1 MSVGFASMALACA
14 WLRGCPTPL
23 MSPGRA
29 APDLLLYF
37 AALGTRAAK
46 PAPLWK
52 LGGGGGGRPWRAN
65 FGGAGGWGARR
76 SEVKEEARAQR
87 VTGDMSAVVYPT
99 RLSRPKALN
108 PSNTAKVITP

>member
-1 MSVGFASMALACA
+1 MSVDIAFRGVSRA
-14 WLRGCPTPL
+14 WQRGCPTSL

-52 LGGGGGGRPWRAN
+52 LGGGVSGEPVHATLGGS
-65 FGGAGGWGARR
+65 GGWGARR
-76 SEVKEEARAQR
+76 SEVKEEARAPR
-87 VTGDMSAVVYPT
+87 VTGDMSAVVYPS
-99 RLSRPKALN
+99 RLSRPKA
-108 PSNTAKVITP
+108 PKASNT